1 MCKTEE
7 ELLDLRSSS
16 GETCIPKCQIDE
28 IRKGRQERGVDC
40 IPLCEDENFDLRK
53 IQTPGEECYLPE
65 TTVKPPPRDAKE
77 LPLCP
82 LINDP
87 RDIPIYGVDCVPLCE
102 ILADSLDLRTSDTKC
117 MPLCK
122 SNNVETDL
130 DLRKSV
136 MEVDCVP
143 ICTNGDDSDI
153 RDNEIPG
160 ENCVNP
166 EDLPKLPPE
175 LPETITPN
183 ELPLCPNDDKRIDI
197 RGRRIDARD
206 AEPGVNCIPLC
217 ELNELDLRNSDEL
230 CKPICESEPAGPD
243 NLDLRKTEVDCV
255 PICTNA
261 DESEVPGL
269 NCVIP
274 KPNRLPLCPLED
286 SDFDLR
292 KNLVPGVDCIP
303 LCNGAEEIFDLRTSS
318 GEACIPK
325 CDIDD
330 IRRGRQH
337 RGVDCIPLCENKE
350 IDLRQIQTPGKE
362 CYLPPT
368 PATTTKAPVNPS
380 ELPLCPMED
389 VIDVRQFDFRDT
401 PIPGEDC
408 IPLCEDNGLD
418 LRKSNELCRP
428 VCEPEGNEANT
439 VDLRKSETSEV
450 GCVPLCTNNDET
462 KDGADIRDFDRDEQS
477 QVPGVNCVNP
487 KKSKPVVKPSELP
500 LCPIEDKLDVR
511 NINVRDAQTPGE
523 DCIPL
528 CEDNGLDLRS
538 SNGLCRPVCTNE
550 EGADNIDVRKSEI
563 TDVGCVPI
571 CANVDDTDIQNFERG
586 GRPQVPGVDCIK
598 SEIIPKV
605 STETQ
610 DSETSVTE
618 SPTAVIPLTGL
629 PLCKSQTDAEDESG
643 IDVRASQI
651 PGSDCAPICAIAID
665 ESGIDV
671 RTSQTP
677 GVDCVPICS
686 TEEYLSEN
694 VDIQCVPICS
704 EEENID
710 LRASS
715 RWGCIPETEVPRE
728 KDRKQ
733 DGTNT
738 GNEIV
743 DQNSF
748 KYTYDDQRLLVEAGR
763 GMCIINYIVM

>member
-1 MCKTEE
+1 M
-7 ELLDLRSSS
+7 S
-16 GETCIPKCQIDE
+16 G
-28 IRKGRQERGVDC
+28 
-40 IPLCEDENFDLRK
+40 
-53 IQTPGEECYLPE
+53 
-65 TTVKPPPRDAKE
+65 
-77 LPLCP
+77 
-82 LINDP
+82 
-87 RDIPIYGVDCVPLCE
+87 
-102 ILADSLDLRTSDTKC
+102 SD
-117 MPLCK
+117 
-122 SNNVETDL
+122 
-130 DLRKSV
+130 
-136 MEVDCVP
+136 
-143 ICTNGDDSDI
+143 
-153 RDNEIPG
+153 
-160 ENCVNP
+160 
-166 EDLPKLPPE
+166 
-175 LPETITPN
+175 
-183 ELPLCPNDDKRIDI
+183 
-197 RGRRIDARD
+197 
-206 AEPGVNCIPLC
+206 
-217 ELNELDLRNSDEL
+217 
-230 CKPICESEPAGPD
+230 
-243 NLDLRKTEVDCV
+243 
-255 PICTNA
+255 
-261 DESEVPGL
+261 
-269 NCVIP
+269 
-274 KPNRLPLCPLED
+274 
-286 SDFDLR
+286 
-292 KNLVPGVDCIP
+292 
-303 LCNGAEEIFDLRTSS
+303 
-318 GEACIPK
+318 
-325 CDIDD
+325 
-330 IRRGRQH
+330 
-337 RGVDCIPLCENKE
+337 
-350 IDLRQIQTPGKE
+350 
-362 CYLPPT
+362 
-368 PATTTKAPVNPS
+368 

-450 GCVPLCTNNDET
+450 GCVPLCANNDET

-563 TDVGCVPI
+563 SDVGCVPI

-763 GMCIINYIVM
+763 GMCIINYIACENIQYLYD